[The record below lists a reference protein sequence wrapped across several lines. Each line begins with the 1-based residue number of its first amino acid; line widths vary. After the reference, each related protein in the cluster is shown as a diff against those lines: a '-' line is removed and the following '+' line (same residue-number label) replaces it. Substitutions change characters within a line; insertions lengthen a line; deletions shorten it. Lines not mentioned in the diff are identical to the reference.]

1 MYATD
6 PLIHTR
12 NLSATAVRAGERTG
26 QPIRQLSHQPSN
38 PCTACPAGKPGSST
52 PRAA

>member
-6 PLIHTR
+6 PPIHTS
-12 NLSATAVRAGERTG
+12 NPSAAAARAGERTD